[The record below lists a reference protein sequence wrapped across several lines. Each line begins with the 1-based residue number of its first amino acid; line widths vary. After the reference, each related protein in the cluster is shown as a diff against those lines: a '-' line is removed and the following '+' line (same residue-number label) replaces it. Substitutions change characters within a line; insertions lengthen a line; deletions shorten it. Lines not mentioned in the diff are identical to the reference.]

1 MAGIPSLRISFLI
14 EFFSISSAVY
24 MSFCT
29 EISPF
34 LIYYRF
40 TFHFYGYS
48 VNFGIS
54 CRVIG
59 KASEGTVSSPL

>member
-1 MAGIPSLRISFLI
+1 MAGIPSLKISFLI

-24 MSFCT
+24 MAFCT

-34 LIYYRF
+34 LICYRF

-48 VNFGIS
+48 VNLEYH
-54 CRVIG
+54 V
-59 KASEGTVSSPL
+59 VS